1 MIHSDKIKDVTLRP
15 DERGRCFT
23 GLEIAAIAGIAS
35 SVAGVG
41 MSIIGASQQADA
53 QREAG
58 EVAYQQALI
67 RNQQAQAEAKRLED
81 KANADQAASQRQ
93 AIEEKRKATL
103 LAGRAQA
110 VMAASGAGVD
120 TNILDG
126 ILAEG
131 EYGFDTALYE
141 GDTRA
146 QSSRYDAKLRRWEG
160 ETGVTQG
167 AYRKASL
174 NAQADSTLTSGIIK
188 GGIQL
193 GSLAAGSIASK
204 YGGPAP
210 ASADST
216 MAAYNALP
224 RSQRMP
230 GFANSPALDN
240 WGDL

>member
-1 MIHSDKIKDVTLRP
+1 MIYSDKIRDVTLRP

-23 GLEIAAIAGIAS
+23 GMEILAIAGAVSTVAS
-35 SVAGVG
+35 AG

-81 KANADQAASQRQ
+81 KANAEQAAAQRQ
-93 AIEEKRKATL
+93 AIEEKRKATI
-103 LAGRAQA
+103 LASRAQA
-110 VMAASGAGVD
+110 VMASSGAGVD

-146 QSSRYDAKLRRWEG
+146 QSARYDASLRRWEG

-167 AYRKASL
+167 AYTKAVRNS
-174 NAQADSTLTSGIIK
+174 QADSTLTSGIIK
-188 GGIQL
+188 GGLQL
-193 GSLAAGSIASK
+193 GSLALK
-204 YGGPAP
+204 YGGEAP
-210 ASADST
+210 GGDYVSVSQTTARRKWEESLA
-216 MAAYNALP
+216 
-224 RSQRMP
+224 RS
-230 GFANSPALDN
+230 DI
-240 WGDL
+240 

>member
-1 MIHSDKIKDVTLRP
+1 MIHSGKIRDVTLRP

-23 GLEIAAIAGIAS
+23 GLAIAAIAGMAA
-35 SVAGVG
+35 SVAGAG

-58 EVAYQQALI
+58 NVAYQQALI

-93 AIEEKRKATL
+93 ALEEKRKATIM
-103 LAGRAQA
+103 ASRAQA

-120 TNILDG
+120 TNIIDG

-174 NAQADSTLTSGIIK
+174 NAQADSTMTAGIIK
-188 GGIQL
+188 GAIGL
-193 GSLAAGSIASK
+193 GSMAAK

-210 ASADST
+210 GGYDLAKDTARTANDADLGG
-216 MAAYNALP
+216 Y
-224 RSQRMP
+224 
-230 GFANSPALDN
+230 N
-240 WGDL
+240 WGVA

>member
-1 MIHSDKIKDVTLRP
+1 MIHSDKIKDMTLRP

-23 GLEIAAIAGIAS
+23 GLEVLAIAGIAS
-35 SVAGVG
+35 TVASAG
-41 MSIIGASQQADA
+41 MSIIGGIQQSDA

-67 RNQQAQAEAKRLED
+67 RNQQAQEEAKRLEA
-81 KANADQAASQRQ
+81 KANAEQAASQRQ
-93 AIEEKRKATL
+93 AIEEKRKATI
-103 LAGRAQA
+103 LASRAQA

-146 QSSRYDAKLRRWEG
+146 QSSRYDANLRRWEG
-160 ETGVTQG
+160 ETEVTQG
-167 AYRKASL
+167 AYRRSVANS
-174 NAQADSTLTSGIIK
+174 QADNTLVSGIIK

-193 GSLAAGSIASK
+193 GSMAAK

-210 ASADST
+210 GGDVTAASPGST

-224 RSQRMP
+224 RSQRML
-230 GFANSPALDN
+230 GFDDL
-240 WGDL
+240 GDI

>member
-1 MIHSDKIKDVTLRP
+1 MIYSDKIRDVMTRP
-15 DERGRCFT
+15 YERGRCFT
-23 GLEIAAIAGIAS
+23 GLEIAAIAGVVS

-81 KANADQAASQRQ
+81 KANAEQAAAQRQ
-93 AIEEKRKATL
+93 AIEEKRKATI
-103 LAGRAQA
+103 LASRAQA
-110 VMAASGAGVD
+110 VMASSGAGVD

-146 QSSRYDAKLRRWEG
+146 QSSRYDASLRRWEG

-167 AYRKASL
+167 GYVRSAMNSR
-174 NAQADSTLTSGIIK
+174 ADSTLTSGIIK

-193 GSLAAGSIASK
+193 GSIASK
-204 YGGPAP
+204 YGGP
-210 ASADST
+210 
-216 MAAYNALP
+216 
-224 RSQRMP
+224 
-230 GFANSPALDN
+230 SPAVASGAVASGGVDDSG
-240 WGDL
+240 WGMTDWSKYT

>member
-1 MIHSDKIKDVTLRP
+1 MIHSDKIRDVTLRP

-23 GLEIAAIAGIAS
+23 GLEIAAIAGAVS
-35 SVAGVG
+35 SVAGIG
-41 MSIIGASQQADA
+41 MSIAGAAQQSEAQQQAG
-53 QREAG
+53 QI
-58 EVAYQQALI
+58 AYQNALI
-67 RNQQAQAEAKRLED
+67 RNQQAEEEAKRLEA

-93 AIEEKRKATL
+93 AIEEKRKASL

-120 TNILDG
+120 TNIIDG

-146 QSSRYDAKLRRWEG
+146 QSSRYDASLRRWEG

-174 NAQADSTLTSGIIK
+174 NAQADNTLTSGII
-188 GGIQL
+188 GAGIKV
-193 GSLAAGSIASK
+193 GSMAAK

-210 ASADST
+210 GGYDLAKDTARTANDSDLGG
-216 MAAYNALP
+216 Y
-224 RSQRMP
+224 
-230 GFANSPALDN
+230 N
-240 WGDL
+240 WGGAQKYAS

>member
-1 MIHSDKIKDVTLRP
+1 MIHSNKIKDVTHRP

-23 GLEIAAIAGIAS
+23 GLEIMAIAGAVSTVAS
-35 SVAGVG
+35 AG

-58 EVAYQQALI
+58 NVAYQQALI

-81 KANADQAASQRQ
+81 KANAEQAAAQRQ
-93 AIEEKRKATL
+93 AIEEKRKATV
-103 LAGRAQA
+103 LASRAQA

-120 TNILDG
+120 TNIIDG

-174 NAQADSTLTSGIIK
+174 NAQASNTLTSGIIK
-188 GGIQL
+188 SGIQL
-193 GSLAAGSIASK
+193 GSIAAK

-210 ASADST
+210 GDASGPDGGVPGADF
-216 MAAYNALP
+216 
-224 RSQRMP
+224 
-230 GFANSPALDN
+230 GFGPEFDI
-240 WGDL
+240 

>member
-1 MIHSDKIKDVTLRP
+1 MIHSDKIRDVTLRP

-23 GLEIAAIAGIAS
+23 GLEIAAIAGMAA
-35 SVAGVG
+35 SVAGAG
-41 MSIIGASQQADA
+41 MSIIGGAQQADA

-58 EVAYQQALI
+58 NVAYQQALI

-81 KANADQAASQRQ
+81 KANAEQAASQRQ
-93 AIEEKRKATL
+93 ALEEKRKATIM
-103 LAGRAQA
+103 ASRAQA

-120 TNILDG
+120 TNIIDG

-188 GGIQL
+188 GAIGL
-193 GSLAAGSIASK
+193 GSMVEK
-204 YGGPAP
+204 YGGKK
-210 ASADST
+210 
-216 MAAYNALP
+216 
-224 RSQRMP
+224 P
-230 GFANSPALDN
+230 G
-240 WGDL
+240 GDTRRPNGGIGYGPEFDI

>member
-1 MIHSDKIKDVTLRP
+1 MSGITSATVLTNLA
-15 DERGRCFT
+15 
-23 GLEIAAIAGIAS
+23 LAATAVSA
-35 SVAGVG
+35 G

-58 EVAYQQALI
+58 NVAYQQALI
-67 RNQQAQAEAKRLED
+67 RNQQAQAEAKRMED
-81 KANADQAASQRQ
+81 KANAEQAAAQRQ
-93 AIEEKRKATL
+93 ALEEKRKATI
-103 LAGRAQA
+103 LASRAQA

-120 TNILDG
+120 TNIIDG

-146 QSSRYDAKLRRWEG
+146 QSSRYDASLRRWEG

-174 NAQADSTLTSGIIK
+174 NAQADNTLTSGIIK

-193 GSLAAGSIASK
+193 GSIADK

-210 ASADST
+210 KGYDLAKDTARTANDADLGG
-216 MAAYNALP
+216 YNRGVA
-224 RSQRMP
+224 
-230 GFANSPALDN
+230 
-240 WGDL
+240 